1 MKRIALMKKALTYLM
16 LMFIAVVSVHKPVSA
31 EPTANQ
37 RQNQRFEIEQKIE
50 NLDMQIEEVMDKI
63 EDNKK
68 QRAKIQEDIKS
79 AEKDLKQAEG
89 DIEDEQELYNERMR
103 VMYMNGSFG
112 YLDVILGAKDLSD
125 LYAKIEAVKKLT
137 ELDKEI
143 VKELKEKQESLNDK
157 KDKLNKQNGTLVAL
171 NKENNEKLNKLKADK
186 EVQKK
191 LIEEAERQDR
201 LYAASIEIAQ
211 SEVNKTLEKI
221 ETKSKETT
229 NKEIAN
235 EKTINDETINNETIN
250 KENINKETTNKK
262 STSKVRL
269 SRGSIAVSGSDV
281 VAYASKFLGTPYLW
295 GGTTPEGFDCSGFTQ
310 YVYKHFGI
318 NVGRT
323 TKNQIYDGYAVSRDQ
338 LQPGDLVFYGKNGI
352 PSHMGIYIG
361 DGMYIHAPRTGD
373 VIKIS
378 PYDRKDYI
386 TARRVIR

>member
-1 MKRIALMKKALTYLM
+1 MKRIALMKKALTYLV
-16 LMFIAVVSVHKPVSA
+16 LMFITVVSVHKPVSA
-31 EPTANQ
+31 EPAANQ
-37 RQNQRFEIEQKIE
+37 RQNQRFEVEQNIEK
-50 NLDMQIEEVMDKI
+50 LDMQIK
-63 EDNKK
+63 
-68 QRAKIQEDIKS
+68 EDIK
-79 AEKDLKQAEG
+79 
-89 DIEDEQELYNERMR
+89 DEQELYNERMR
-103 VMYMNGSFG
+103 VIYMNGSFG

-125 LYAKIEAVKKLT
+125 LYEKIEAVKKLA

-157 KDKLNKQNGTLVAL
+157 KDKLNKQNDTLAAL

-211 SEVNKTLEKI
+211 SEANKTLEKI
-221 ETKSKETT
+221 GNKSKETKSKETT
-229 NKEIAN
+229 NKE
-235 EKTINDETINNETIN
+235 
-250 KENINKETTNKK
+250 TTNKE
-262 STSKVRL
+262 STSRVRP
-269 SRGSIAVSGSDV
+269 SRGSTAISGSDV
-281 VAYASKFLGTPYLW
+281 IAYASKFLGTPYLW
-295 GGTTPEGFDCSGFTQ
+295 GGTTPAGFDCSGFTQ

-318 NVGRT
+318 KVGRT
-323 TKNQIYDGYAVSRDQ
+323 TKNQIHDGYAVSMDQ

-373 VIKIS
+373 VIKMP
-378 PYDRKDYI
+378 PYNRKDYI

>member
-1 MKRIALMKKALTYLM
+1 MFLT
-16 LMFIAVVSVHKPVSA
+16 VVSVHRPVSA

-50 NLDMQIEEVMDKI
+50 SLDMQIEEVMDKI

-68 QRAKIQEDIKS
+68 QRARIQEDIES
-79 AEKDLKQAEG
+79 AEKDLKQAEE
-89 DIEDEQELYNERMR
+89 DIKDEQELYNERMR
-103 VMYMNGSFG
+103 IMYMNGSAG

-125 LYAKIEAVKKLT
+125 LYEKIEAVKKLT
-137 ELDKEI
+137 ELDKKI
-143 VKELKEKQESLNDK
+143 VKELRKKQESLNNK
-157 KDKLNKQNGTLVAL
+157 KEKLNKQNDTLAVL
-171 NKENNEKLNKLKADK
+171 NNENNEKLNKLKADK
-186 EVQKK
+186 EVQRK

-201 LYAASIEIAQ
+201 LYAASVEIAQ
-211 SEVNKTLEKI
+211 SKINKTLEKI
-221 ETKSKETT
+221 ETKSKKTTTENRLVQETT
-229 NKEIAN
+229 VVSKTIDKKETKS
-235 EKTINDETINNETIN
+235 EKTTIQN
-250 KENINKETTNKK
+250 
-262 STSKVRL
+262 RP
-269 SRGSIAVSGSDV
+269 SRGAASVSGDAV

-295 GGTTPEGFDCSGFTQ
+295 GGTTPAGFDCSGFTQ

-318 NVGRT
+318 YVGRT
-323 TKNQIYDGYAVSRDQ
+323 TKNQIHDGYGVSREQ

-378 PYDRKDYI
+378 SYNRKDYI

>member
-1 MKRIALMKKALTYLM
+1 M
-16 LMFIAVVSVHKPVSA
+16 
-31 EPTANQ
+31 
-37 RQNQRFEIEQKIE
+37 
-50 NLDMQIEEVMDKI
+50 
-63 EDNKK
+63 
-68 QRAKIQEDIKS
+68 
-79 AEKDLKQAEG
+79 
-89 DIEDEQELYNERMR
+89 
-103 VMYMNGSFG
+103 
-112 YLDVILGAKDLSD
+112 
-125 LYAKIEAVKKLT
+125 
-137 ELDKEI
+137 
-143 VKELKEKQESLNDK
+143 
-157 KDKLNKQNGTLVAL
+157 NKQNGTLVAL

-229 NKEIAN
+229 
-235 EKTINDETINNETIN
+235 N

-323 TKNQIYDGYAVSRDQ
+323 TKDQIYDGYAVSRDQ

-378 PYDRKDYI
+378 SYDRKDYI